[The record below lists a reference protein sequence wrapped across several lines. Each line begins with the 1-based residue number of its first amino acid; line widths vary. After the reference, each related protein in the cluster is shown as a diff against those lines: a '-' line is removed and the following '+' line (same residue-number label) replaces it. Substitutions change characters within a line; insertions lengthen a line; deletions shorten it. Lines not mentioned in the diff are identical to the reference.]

1 MNCVDEGLQRSP
13 EKEFW
18 TLDISLFK
26 KVDYI
31 FGIKTKQKKYLSY
44 FFDSTGYKHPNVI
57 LFLVL
62 TNPRFNY

>member
-1 MNCVDEGLQRSP
+1 MDEGLQRSP

-26 KVDYI
+26 KMDYI
-31 FGIKTKQKKYLSY
+31 FGIKTKQKNTYPI
-44 FFDSTGYKHPNVI
+44 FDSTGYKHPNVI

-62 TNPRFNY
+62 TNPSFNY